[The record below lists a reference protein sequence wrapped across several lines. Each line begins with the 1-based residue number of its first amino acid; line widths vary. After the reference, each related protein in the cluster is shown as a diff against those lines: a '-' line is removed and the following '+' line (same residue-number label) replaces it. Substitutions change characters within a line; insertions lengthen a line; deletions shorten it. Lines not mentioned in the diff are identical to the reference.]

1 MRPTDFSNNTNELL
15 SFRCASYR
23 DTCQFVC
30 GYNSSNFEPTYH
42 PCTSPYM
49 IFGLINNIQYQFS
62 LIATDDV
69 GNTGEEVTISWIVD
83 NEAPVVSNLSTA
95 FVTCGAPT
103 HPNITGVP
111 IVTDNQDFA
120 PLLTFVDDFTP
131 DCSISRVWKA
141 TDAAGN
147 SATSRQSL
155 VIDIILPPQINIPTF
170 RLLACD
176 DNLESELDILNPQQV
191 GTPVFHPCGHPLRV
205 TFSDDVAVKQCGSEF
220 TRFWTVMDDCGNVV
234 GAQQRIQILELVLP
248 ESPANGEV
256 NVALT
261 AFLSWPSYPGAIS
274 HRVYIWRYED
284 ERPMEPAKETT
295 ELMYRPSSPYPH
307 GARMLWQV
315 EYVIAGEVTIVPS
328 PIWGFITRS
337 FPDLT
342 VGEIVIPDFAF
353 SGQAIAISWE
363 VSNVGQMGVPG
374 TGRLDY
380 VYFSLL
386 PDPTDLEFSN
396 FEYVERFVDPGD
408 GHIVTSTW
416 ILPEDLVGT
425 YFVFVETD
433 VSRAVEDIDRSNNL
447 IRSDGTVEIRLT
459 PPPDLQVS
467 DVIVPSSSFSGLEIE
482 VRWSVD
488 NVGFG
493 VTRGAVWFDQISLS
507 SDGVLDRQD
516 HRLATVRHDGILSVG
531 SGYSGIATVI
541 PERVFGTFQVIVE
554 TDVSVLFTS
563 TYLKTTMN

>member
-1 MRPTDFSNNTNELL
+1 
-15 SFRCASYR
+15 
-23 DTCQFVC
+23 
-30 GYNSSNFEPTYH
+30 
-42 PCTSPYM
+42 
-49 IFGLINNIQYQFS
+49 
-62 LIATDDV
+62 
-69 GNTGEEVTISWIVD
+69 
-83 NEAPVVSNLSTA
+83 
-95 FVTCGAPT
+95 
-103 HPNITGVP
+103 
-111 IVTDNQDFA
+111 
-120 PLLTFVDDFTP
+120 
-131 DCSISRVWKA
+131 
-141 TDAAGN
+141 
-147 SATSRQSL
+147 
-155 VIDIILPPQINIPTF
+155 
-170 RLLACD
+170 
-176 DNLESELDILNPQQV
+176 
-191 GTPVFHPCGHPLRV
+191 
-205 TFSDDVAVKQCGSEF
+205 
-220 TRFWTVMDDCGNVV
+220 MDDCGNVV

-433 VSRAVEDIDRSNNL
+433 VRRAVEDIDRSNNL

-467 DVIVPSSSFSGLEIE
+467 DVIVPSSSFSGKFLH
-482 VRWSVD
+482 
-488 NVGFG
+488 
-493 VTRGAVWFDQISLS
+493 ISRS
-507 SDGVLDRQD
+507 KQ
-516 HRLATVRHDGILSVG
+516 
-531 SGYSGIATVI
+531 
-541 PERVFGTFQVIVE
+541 
-554 TDVSVLFTS
+554 
-563 TYLKTTMN
+563 